1 MIGFKAKGI
10 GSAEEFIQ
18 NLLGKL
24 YVDGMSIEDGEKLA
38 LQCLKQ
44 AMEDKMNS
52 KNVEIVVIMNS
63 ERKLIYRDR
72 RHKENIIKN
81 LPKELD

>member
-18 NLLGKL
+18 NMLEKL
-24 YVDGMSIEDGEKLA
+24 YVEGMSIEDGEKMA
-38 LQCLKQ
+38 LKCLKQ
-44 AMEDKMNS
+44 AMEEKINS
-52 KNVEIVVIMNS
+52 KNVEVVVIYNDK
-63 ERKLIYRDR
+63 RKVTFRDR

-81 LPKELD
+81 LPKDLI